1 MEELEK
7 NLKELILTK
16 YGSLNKF
23 SEKINMPWT
32 TLDSVLKRGIN
43 KSNVSSVIKICKE
56 LEISA
61 DELAKGN
68 IICIKK
74 NSSQE
79 LNKQVQVLQRAAEDE
94 QLTDEELE
102 DILSYAKFKY
112 PNAFKKE

>member
-7 NLKELILTK
+7 SLKELILSK

-43 KSNVSSVIKICKE
+43 KSNVSSVIKICKG

-61 DELAKGN
+61 DELAKGK
-68 IICIKK
+68 IVYIKK
-74 NSSQE
+74 NNNQE

-112 PNAFKKE
+112 PNAFKKG